1 MRFDEWGR
9 VVKGVNTTPDVNV
22 NSISQEAAKLGFKV
36 DKDGKPPLL
45 SKKVSGPTTNV
56 LSNIGLTKT
65 SVSETI
71 RKVTDNKWRLYSKK
85 GKNLG
90 TFNSLAAAK
99 KHEREVQYFKHN
111 EGKFTPLE
119 LAIMEGG
126 HSLHEDVTQGELNSL
141 EKILDKVFGSIGID
155 VNFTRHFLDRINDP
169 RNETPISIK
178 ELAML
183 FKKEYQQWG
192 RPIAQMGPDKEAVMK
207 DLASDINVPFA
218 LTWDR
223 ENNELDMIAKTI
235 MRKKNFHT
243 PNKEFSVEAVA
254 VEPDPTGY
262 QKDKL
267 EEALGEL
274 DPSTEIYVDMDGVLA
289 DFFGEWARLMGKEDW
304 RDIKDVSPALA
315 KIRATDD
322 FWLKLPVLPQ
332 AKQLLA
338 LIKQVKGEY
347 NICTSPLADDPN
359 SEPHKRV
366 WIEKNLGF
374 FPPKNVYI
382 THNKP
387 QYATNK
393 NGKPNIL
400 IDDYGVNID
409 KWEAAGGIG
418 FKYKDHKFERTAQEL
433 GKLVKEPEIHSE
445 NVTAEGKKNPGLWAN
460 IHARRKKGLP
470 PKKPGEEGYPK
481 TLNIEEGINDPD
493 IFKAVF
499 LVGGPGSGKSYVAS
513 KVLAGN
519 GLKNVNSDEVYEFLM
534 RKAGLNL
541 DAATIA
547 SPQGQKIRDE
557 AKRLDNTRM
566 GTYINGRLGL
576 ILDGTGKSVE
586 KIQKQAEMLRQMG
599 YSTMMIF
606 VNTSLDIAQARNLQR
621 ARQIPSEMVSKM
633 WNTVQENLMKFQ
645 QIFGSGKFHII
656 DNSGGLE
663 DLDRKQNFDKV
674 YNETQRFLNTPPRS
688 KAALAWIQ
696 KQKAQNDD
704 KRSERTTAQPTNTNS
719 DGGVGASN

>member
-22 NSISQEAAKLGFKV
+22 NSISQEAAKLGFNV

-119 LAIMEGG
+119 LAIMEDG
-126 HSLHEDVTQGELNSL
+126 HSLHEDVTPGELNSL

-243 PNKEFSVEAVA
+243 PNKEFSVEA
-254 VEPDPTGY
+254 
-262 QKDKL
+262 
-267 EEALGEL
+267 
-274 DPSTEIYVDMDGVLA
+274 
-289 DFFGEWARLMGKEDW
+289 
-304 RDIKDVSPALA
+304 
-315 KIRATDD
+315 
-322 FWLKLPVLPQ
+322 
-332 AKQLLA
+332 
-338 LIKQVKGEY
+338 
-347 NICTSPLADDPN
+347 
-359 SEPHKRV
+359 
-366 WIEKNLGF
+366 
-374 FPPKNVYI
+374 
-382 THNKP
+382 
-387 QYATNK
+387 
-393 NGKPNIL
+393 
-400 IDDYGVNID
+400 
-409 KWEAAGGIG
+409 
-418 FKYKDHKFERTAQEL
+418 
-433 GKLVKEPEIHSE
+433 
-445 NVTAEGKKNPGLWAN
+445 
-460 IHARRKKGLP
+460 
-470 PKKPGEEGYPK
+470 EEGYPK
-481 TLNIEEGINDPD
+481 TLNIEEGVNDPD

-499 LVGGPGSGKSYVAS
+499 LVGGPGSGKSHVAS

-645 QIFGSGKFHII
+645 QIFGSGKFYII

-696 KQKAQNDD
+696 NQKAQNDD

-719 DGGVGASN
+719 DGGVGTSN

>member
-1 MRFDEWGR
+1 MRFEDIN
-9 VVKGVNTTPDVNV
+9 K
-22 NSISQEAAKLGFKV
+22 KLV
-36 DKDGKPPLL
+36 
-45 SKKVSGPTTNV
+45 
-56 LSNIGLTKT
+56 
-65 SVSETI
+65 ETI
-71 RKVTDNKWRLYSKK
+71 RKVDDNKWRLYSKK

-267 EEALGEL
+267 TFPAYTLVIDTPGDLDWYKLGHDIANL
-274 DPSTEIYVDMDGVLA
+274 DDADPHEYGQSDSDMTITTSGP
-289 DFFGEWARLMGKEDW
+289 ESMQKLM
-304 RDIKDVSPALA
+304 
-315 KIRATDD
+315 
-322 FWLKLPVLPQ
+322 
-332 AKQLLA
+332 KQL
-338 LIKQVKGEY
+338 
-347 NICTSPLADDPN
+347 D
-359 SEPHKRV
+359 R
-366 WIEKNLGF
+366 LGM
-374 FPPKNVYI
+374 
-382 THNKP
+382 
-387 QYATNK
+387 
-393 NGKPNIL
+393 
-400 IDDYGVNID
+400 
-409 KWEAAGGIG
+409 
-418 FKYKDHKFERTAQEL
+418 KYKAIGGTTEQ
-433 GKLVKEPEIHSE
+433 PEIHSE
-445 NVTAEGKKNPGLWAN
+445 NVTAEGNKNPGLWAN

-481 TLNIEEGINDPD
+481 TLNIEEGVNDPD

-621 ARQIPSEMVSKM
+621 ARQLPSEMVSKM

-688 KAALAWIQ
+688 KVALAWIQ

-719 DGGVGASN
+719 DGGVGTSN